1 MLNIRKLIIKN
12 WAIFFLGSFFSL
24 FLLLTVA
31 NFISGFLR
39 MNVTATEV
47 IFNHLL
53 EIPSYLKL
61 ITPVS
66 CLSASLFCINKL
78 KNTNE
83 LTAIFASGY
92 GRAKFL
98 TDIAVCATTVALL
111 QFLVGSFI
119 QPYAKSKKNVLIS
132 DSEAK
137 FRNLKSKGLIASTL
151 SSGKMWFKSD
161 NYILSFSTYDKRKN
175 QLHDVSLYS
184 YTNDNKVKSVA
195 YAEIV
200 KYIGNAWI
208 AEKMT
213 TYPALEKEDF
223 SYKNTLKSSPFNIKQ
238 SPQDFNQ
245 IEADITTLNIILLW
259 RYISKLRKNGINTN
273 EYLVMFLENFSS
285 SLICLIFSFFA
296 SVGIFHPNRRNSSFG
311 KSILLVL
318 VFVILYWLINSY
330 FLELGKSSKIHP
342 LLSTL
347 SVPALFTMY
356 IIFYFSRHRKLT

>member
-1 MLNIRKLIIKN
+1 MSNIRKLIIKN
-12 WAIFFLGSFFSL
+12 WTIFFVGSFFSL

-47 IFNHLL
+47 ILNHFL

-66 CLSASLFCINKL
+66 CLAASLFCINKL

-98 TDIAVCATTVALL
+98 SDIAVCALTVATL
-111 QFLVGSFI
+111 QFFMSSFI
-119 QPYAKSKKNVLIS
+119 QPYAKSKKEILIS

-137 FRNLKSKGLIASTL
+137 FRNLKSKGLIASTI

-161 NYILSFSTYDKRKN
+161 NYILSFSTYDKQENK
-175 QLHDVSLYS
+175 LHDASLYY
-184 YTNDNKVKSVA
+184 YTNENKVKSVEFA
-195 YAEIV
+195 KSV
-200 KYIGNAWI
+200 KYIGDAWI
-208 AEKMT
+208 AESLV
-213 TYPALEKEDF
+213 TYKDLDKESF
-223 SYKNTLKSSPFNIKQ
+223 SYETSKEATQFQIRQ
-238 SPQDFNQ
+238 TPQDFNQ

-259 RYISKLRKNGINTN
+259 RYISKLKRNGININ

-285 SLICLIFSFFA
+285 SVICIIFAFFA
-296 SVGIFHPNRRNSSFG
+296 SIGIFHPNRRNSSFG
-311 KSILLVL
+311 KSILIVL
-318 VFVILYWLINSY
+318 LFVILYWLINSY

-342 LLSTL
+342 LLSTFG
-347 SVPALFTMY
+347 VPAFFTLY
-356 IIFYFSRHRKLT
+356 ILYYFSKHRKLT

>member
-1 MLNIRKLIIKN
+1 MPNIRKLIIKN
-12 WAIFFLGSFFSL
+12 WSLFFLGSFFSL

-61 ITPVS
+61 ITPVA
-66 CLSASLFCINKL
+66 CLAASLFCINKL

-98 TDIAVCATTVALL
+98 TDIAVCATTVAIL
-111 QFLVGSFI
+111 QFFVSSFI
-119 QPYAKSKKNVLIS
+119 QPYAKSKKEYLIS

-161 NYILSFSTYDKRKN
+161 NYILSFSTYDKRN
-175 QLHDVSLYS
+175 SELHDVSLYY
-184 YTNDNKVKSVA
+184 YTDDNKVKSVD
-195 YAEIV
+195 YADSV
-200 KYIGNAWI
+200 KFIGDAWI
-208 AEKMT
+208 VNKT
-213 TYPALEKEDF
+213 TSYHNLEKEDF
-223 SYKNTLKSSPFNIKQ
+223 SYKSSLSSSPLNIKQ
-238 SPQDFNQ
+238 TPQDFNQ
-245 IEADITTLNIILLW
+245 IEADITTLNIVLLW
-259 RYISKLRKNGINTN
+259 RYISKLRRNGINTN

-285 SLICLIFSFFA
+285 SIICIIFSFFA

-311 KSILLVL
+311 KSILMVL

-347 SVPALFTMY
+347 SVPAFFTLY
-356 IIFYFSRHRKLT
+356 IVYYFSRHRKLT